1 MYTVGIYAAVG
12 DFVSVQSNRRRQAA
26 RLFSVY
32 QDMTAKMCAYWAP
45 PAFWRQKSPAK
56 TGTRPSLQNGNGMIF
71 L

>member
-12 DFVSVQSNRRRQAA
+12 DFVSVQGNRRRQAA
-26 RLFSVY
+26 RLFSVCR
-32 QDMTAKMCAYWAP
+32 DMTAKMCAYWAP

-56 TGTRPSLQNGNGMIF
+56 TGSRPSLQNGNGMIF